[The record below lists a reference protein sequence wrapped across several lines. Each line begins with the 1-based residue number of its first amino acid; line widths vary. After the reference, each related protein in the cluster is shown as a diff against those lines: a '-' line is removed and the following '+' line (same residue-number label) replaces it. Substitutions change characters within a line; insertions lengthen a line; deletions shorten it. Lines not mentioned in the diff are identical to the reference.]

1 MIELLLIILLIVLVV
16 GLDWLLTCGIVK
28 ILSLCFGF
36 VFSWKIA
43 TGVWIIIIVI
53 QILLKNIM
61 KVGSR
66 YGD

>member
-1 MIELLLIILLIVLVV
+1 MIELLLTFLFITLVV

-36 VFSWKIA
+36 IFSWKIA
-43 TGVWIIIIVI
+43 TGVWIIIIII
-53 QILLKNIM
+53 QFLLINIM

-66 YGD
+66 YED